1 MVIEIP
7 DELKGVGE
15 AVRAMV
21 RQVEGGETKIA
32 ERKEQSIEPT
42 VLVFVPA

>member
-1 MVIEIP
+1 MQMVMEIP

-21 RQVEGGETKIA
+21 RQVEANLAEYPRRARGGL
-32 ERKEQSIEPT
+32 RGD
-42 VLVFVPA
+42 